1 MGTPTIDF
9 GPAVQ
14 RRLTDPVIRQFLN
27 EKWALIEEKFAPKH
41 FILFGSRVNGTPHEW
56 SDIDAIIVS
65 DAFDKDQ
72 RRGRSAT
79 FKKVIDIDVAMD
91 IFCYTPEEFEDMR
104 SGIGIGVVAD
114 ACREGV
120 WLR

>member
-1 MGTPTIDF
+1 M
-9 GPAVQ
+9 
-14 RRLTDPVIRQFLN
+14 N

-65 DAFDKDQ
+65 DAFDKD
-72 RRGRSAT
+72 RRLGRSAI
-79 FKKVIDIDVAMD
+79 FKDVIDPDVAMD
-91 IFCYTPEEFEDMR
+91 IFCYTPEEFDDLR
-104 SGIGIGVVAD
+104 SGAGIGVIAD